1 VNAAFI
7 AGSPVG
13 THHGLALIGAAPT
26 GPTDMN
32 TDLKAFVTTV
42 LRVVLATMFVVMT
55 IAFVSVPMELRG
67 HPGEPVAT
75 ASADRHMT

>member
-1 VNAAFI
+1 
-7 AGSPVG
+7 
-13 THHGLALIGAAPT
+13 
-26 GPTDMN
+26 MN